1 MARQSQ
7 NLGRLGAILLS
18 FMAVFLLQFATPLFA
33 AEESATAAESAVT
46 ETEGEAAVEGEG
58 EPQPAGNP
66 APKLA
71 SEDYPSVFGWD
82 GRLIVWMVAQLHLF
96 FAAFVLGVPIFVLV
110 LEGIGIAS
118 DDIRYDNMAKEFI
131 KISMVAF
138 SFTATLGGILLF
150 SLVFFY
156 PDFTMYSL
164 NIFKPIFMVYALL
177 FFVESVCLY
186 IYYYGWEALSE
197 GNLKWVHLTL
207 ILLLNVAGMTLMVLS
222 NSWATFMMAPSGVSE
237 TGAYMGDIWAVVK
250 GPLWNPVN
258 LHRFIANI
266 AYGGSI
272 IGAYAA
278 FKFLTAKSS
287 KDKAHYDWMGYTANV
302 IAVSGLLP
310 LPFAGYWL
318 MKEVYTYSQ
327 QMGITLMGGI
337 FAWLFIIQAVLIG
350 ALFLGVNYYLWIGL
364 GRIKG
369 GEVYRPYIKYL
380 ALVLTACFLVW
391 LTPHTIVM
399 TGQEIKA
406 LGGAHHPILGFFG
419 VMSAKNTAVNLMIT
433 TTFLSFLLYQRAG
446 KKPIV
451 SWVGLGNAAIIALF
465 VAAAA
470 NIIILGVYG
479 YYIPA
484 AVRIGLSV
492 PQVSTTLSVLV
503 LATIIDKLMYRKAES
518 LGEAEWGKMPVRS
531 QYALFLLAVSF
542 TWLMGLMGYV
552 RSGIRQHWHVYT
564 IFRDYS
570 ETAYTPTLGFAAI
583 MITKITL
590 IFLAMVIFIFW
601 LDMLSKKK
609 GKPRNMFRRFDD
621 YLKKAKA

>member
-1 MARQSQ
+1 MFSGRFESGNSARCR
-7 NLGRLGAILLS
+7 GILLS
-18 FMAVFLLQFATPLFA
+18 FLAIFLIQLSLPVFA
-33 AEESATAAESAVT
+33 AEEGAPDAGSAATEAA
-46 ETEGEAAVEGEG
+46 GEAEAGEEG
-58 EPQPAGNP
+58 EPQPVGEP

-71 SEDYPSVFGWD
+71 AESYPSVFGLNN
-82 GRLIVWMVAQLHLF
+82 RLTIWFVAQLHLF
-96 FAAFVLGVPIFVLV
+96 FAAFVLGVPIFVMV
-110 LEGIGIAS
+110 IEGIGMAS
-118 DDIRYDNMAKEFI
+118 GDVRYDIMAKEFI

-150 SLVFFY
+150 CLIVFY
-156 PDFTMYSL
+156 PDFTAYSL
-164 NIFKPIFMVYALL
+164 RIFKPIFLVYALL

-186 IYYYGWEALSE
+186 IYYYGWDALSQ

-207 ILLLNVAGMTLMVLS
+207 ILLLNVTGMTLMVLS
-222 NSWATFMMAPSGVSE
+222 NSWVTFMMAPTGISE
-237 TGAYMGDIWAVVK
+237 TGAYLGDIWAVVK

-278 FKFLTAKSS
+278 FKFLTAKNE
-287 KDKAHYDWMGYTANV
+287 KDKSHYDWMGYTANV

-350 ALFLGVNYYLWIGL
+350 ALFLGANYYLWIGL

-369 GEVYRPYIKYL
+369 GEVYRPYVKYL
-380 ALVLTACFLVW
+380 AIVLITCFLIW

-399 TGQEIKA
+399 TGQETKA
-406 LGGAHHPILGFFG
+406 LGGAHHPTLGFFG

-446 KKPIV
+446 KTPIV
-451 SWVGLGNAAIIALF
+451 SWVSLGNMAIIALF
-465 VAAAA
+465 TAAAA

-492 PQVSTTLSVLV
+492 PQVCTTLSVLV
-503 LATIIDKLMYRKAES
+503 LGTVIDRTMYRKAKS
-518 LGEAEWGKMPVRS
+518 LGETKWGKMPVRS
-531 QYALFLLAVSF
+531 QYALFLLAISF

-570 ETAYTPTLGFAAI
+570 DNAFTPTLGFAGI
-583 MITKITL
+583 MITKVSL
-590 IFLAMVIFIFW
+590 VFFGMVVFIFW
-601 LDMLSKKK
+601 LDHFSKKK
-609 GKPRNMFRRFDD
+609 AE
-621 YLKKAKA
+621 AKTT

>member
-1 MARQSQ
+1 MTSSTLYFNNSNKGTTRYW
-7 NLGRLGAILLS
+7 AILFS
-18 FMAVFLLQFATPLFA
+18 FLALFLVQLTSTTFA
-33 AEESATAAESAVT
+33 AEEGAGAETAVAAEGAG
-46 ETEGEAAVEGEG
+46 EEGAEAEG
-58 EPQPAGNP
+58 EPQPVGEP
-66 APKLA
+66 APKLSA
-71 SEDYPSVFGWD
+71 ESYPGVFGLTN
-82 GRLIVWMVAQLHLF
+82 RLTIWVVAQLHLF
-96 FAAFVLGVPIFVLV
+96 FAAFVLGVPLFVLV
-110 LEGIGIAS
+110 IEGIGMAS
-118 DDIRYDNMAKEFI
+118 GDVRYDDMAREFI

-138 SFTATLGGILLF
+138 SFTATLGGMLLF
-150 SLVFFY
+150 CLVVFY
-156 PDFTMYSL
+156 PDFTIWSL
-164 NIFKPIFMVYALL
+164 KIFKPIFMVYAVL
-177 FFVESVCLY
+177 FFAESVCLY
-186 IYYYGWEALSE
+186 LYYYGWDALSK

-207 ILLLNVAGMTLMVLS
+207 ILLLNVVGLTLMVLS
-222 NSWATFMMAPSGVSE
+222 NSWTTFMMAPSGVTE
-237 TGAYMGDIWAVVK
+237 TGAYLGDIWAVVK

-278 FKFLTAKSS
+278 FKFLTAKND

-302 IAVSGLLP
+302 IAVTGLLP

-318 MKEVYTYSQ
+318 MKEVYAYSQ

-369 GEVYRPYIKYL
+369 GEVYRPYIKYM
-380 ALVLTACFLVW
+380 AFVLTACFLVW

-446 KKPIV
+446 KTPVV

-479 YYIPA
+479 YFIPA
-484 AVRIGLSV
+484 AVRIGLSI

-503 LATIIDKLMYRKAES
+503 LGTIIDKMMYRKAKS

-531 QYALFLLAVSF
+531 QYALFLLAISF

-564 IFRDYS
+564 IMRDYS
-570 ETAYTPTLGFAAI
+570 ESAYTPTLGFASI
-583 MITKITL
+583 MITSITL

-601 LDMLSKKK
+601 LDAISKKK
-609 GKPRNMFRRFDD
+609 KE
-621 YLKKAKA
+621 AKA